1 MTIPVLYQ
9 TLFTCFKAEHHEMIR
24 KMKKK
29 GIRKLIGSI
38 IKSILFSGITIT
50 ALFFI
55 ESSENNTLFTKETQP
70 VWFWGVF
77 VILLILPIWLF
88 RLYRYALNPSFYGEV
103 VEIKDSK
110 TANVNVAVGYGNR
123 VSEVVDTCIVIVK
136 SKAGLTQRF
145 YFQRE
150 SASFARK
157 FYRVGD
163 RVYHYVF
170 SDIPVN
176 LSSESETKYCPC
188 CGNLG
193 ADFEEECSACR
204 VPFIEKQP

>member
-103 VEIKDSK
+103 VDIKDSQ
-110 TANVNVAVGYGNR
+110 TAEATSCSNNVWKI
-123 VSEVVDTCIVIVK
+123 ST
-136 SKAGLTQRF
+136 
-145 YFQRE
+145 
-150 SASFARK
+150 
-157 FYRVGD
+157 
-163 RVYHYVF
+163 
-170 SDIPVN
+170 
-176 LSSESETKYCPC
+176 
-188 CGNLG
+188 
-193 ADFEEECSACR
+193 
-204 VPFIEKQP
+204 

>member
-1 MTIPVLYQ
+1 MNQHVL
-9 TLFTCFKAEHHEMIR
+9 TNEMIR

-29 GIRKLIGSI
+29 GIRKLIGNI
-38 IKSILFSGITIT
+38 IKSVLFSGITIT

-77 VILLILPIWLF
+77 VILLIAPIWLF
-88 RLYRYALNPSFYGEV
+88 KLYQYVLHPSYYGEV

-123 VSEVVDTCIVIVK
+123 VGEVVDTCIVIVK

-145 YFQRE
+145 FFSVKVLRLP
-150 SASFARK
+150 ASFTA
-157 FYRVGD
+157 
-163 RVYHYVF
+163 
-170 SDIPVN
+170 SAI
-176 LSSESETKYCPC
+176 ESIITYFPTS
-188 CGNLG
+188 L
-193 ADFEEECSACR
+193 
-204 VPFIEKQP
+204 

>member
-1 MTIPVLYQ
+1 MNQNVL
-9 TLFTCFKAEHHEMIR
+9 TEEMIR

-88 RLYRYALNPSFYGEV
+88 RLYRYALNPSYCGEV
-103 VEIKDSK
+103 VEVKDGERADVRIYNGPYMRVKS
-110 TANVNVAVGYGNR
+110 VA
-123 VSEVVDTCIVIVK
+123 DTCTIVVK
-136 SKAGLTQRF
+136 TKSGFTHRVEYQKEAATVA
-145 YFQRE
+145 RE
-150 SASFARK
+150 T
-157 FYRVGD
+157 YHVGD
-163 RVYHYVF
+163 KVYHYVF
-170 SDIPVN
+170 SDDLIN
-176 LSSESETKYCPC
+176 LTNENKSE
-188 CGNLG
+188 
-193 ADFEEECSACR
+193 
-204 VPFIEKQP
+204 

>member
-1 MTIPVLYQ
+1 MNQNVL
-9 TLFTCFKAEHHEMIR
+9 TEEMIR

-38 IKSILFSGITIT
+38 IKSVLFSGITIT

-55 ESSENNTLFTKETQP
+55 ESSEYNTLFTKETQP

-103 VEIKDSK
+103 VDIKDSQ
-110 TANVNVAVGYGNR
+110 TADVRIADGPWSR
-123 VSEVVDTCIVIVK
+123 VKGVVDTCTIVVK
-136 SKAGLTQRF
+136 SKLGLTHRF
-145 YFQRE
+145 YFQHE
-150 SASFARK
+150 SAAFARK
-157 FYRVGD
+157 FYHIGD

-204 VPFIEKQP
+204 VPFIEKQL